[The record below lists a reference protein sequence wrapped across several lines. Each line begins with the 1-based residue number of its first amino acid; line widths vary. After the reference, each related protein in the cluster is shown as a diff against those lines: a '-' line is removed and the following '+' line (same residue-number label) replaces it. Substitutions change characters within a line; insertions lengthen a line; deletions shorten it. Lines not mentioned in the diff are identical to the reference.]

1 MQQLFITVAYYIGDS
16 ENIEQMPNELCI
28 LLLDTDHSE
37 IRGYGLYK
45 KGTIFRQRISQYN
58 PILRPVYCLQY
69 FVSQSFHTQIIVLS
83 PYIDVFVIKII

>member
-1 MQQLFITVAYYIGDS
+1 MSNRTNFTIDYRDT
-16 ENIEQMPNELCI
+16 IETNYRLIIE
-28 LLLDTDHSE
+28 
-37 IRGYGLYK
+37 
-45 KGTIFRQRISQYN
+45 RISQYN